1 MCPQSS
7 AGRAYDRRTT
17 IPPVTMI
24 PTVTASPVDRS
35 ALAAELSN
43 DAELVV
49 VSGVPG
55 SGKTTLV
62 SEWARGQRELGLRVE
77 WIDQHSRFAD
87 PFALFTTVSNRLG
100 PSRRGGRFEGTIEG
114 VIDNVV
120 GALGREPTRVIVVLD
135 SADQYLTDAHFDV
148 LGRISSRTAAVTF
161 VVIGHS
167 LPIPPAAI
175 KSVTLKSRD
184 LHVSAEELSRFA
196 ESAGIVAT
204 EHALALTYAAFKGWL
219 TPSLIVLKSLE
230 DSANRQRTH
239 EIAWGL
245 ALELAQR
252 YVESAIQVPDA
263 NNVLLPLWLWQLSD
277 ELTLDTLDV
286 VLDSA
291 PPITVVSM
299 LEDEGAIEPIV
310 GSEPQR
316 WRINLGDTIGQ
327 ILFGEFDRQHAEL
340 RAATHGRF
348 SAWHADQ
355 GRPAPALDHAI
366 AAEDWAAADAIM
378 MVDWATLVSTA
389 KDTLRAALNALPDD
403 FIRAN
408 PRWLEAK
415 TFVNFLPSAGQSRPT
430 SYRQTTRLNPTN
442 LLDLLASLTGRSAT
456 LRFTGEFDAAAE
468 LAREAQ
474 EILAD
479 ATPEARAEL
488 EPALADLRLQWSIA
502 FLLSGS
508 RSEAL
513 RLYAASFDEAILF
526 GNLRIAVEAAGTIAL
541 IHAYD
546 GWTEAATTW
555 LGRVPDYA
563 DDGTDTVHTNV
574 YLARAMLA
582 VNSLDLDLAER
593 ILDTDVDLDRAPEQ
607 SSFIAYLQ
615 AQISSYRGDASANL
629 ARLSMQR
636 SSMGALWSNGVNALL
651 AAFAEVDLLIAGGHA
666 ATAMH
671 LLDEKALAP
680 RDRWSRYSIDSTTAR
695 AALLSGD
702 VARAAILS
710 AGGVSTATGPAR
722 ASAGMLLVASI
733 VALAEDDR
741 ETARD
746 RFTGCLDIV
755 VAHSLPSV
763 LAGAPFAQLDELFGL
778 VPELDT
784 AEIRR
789 TLAGTT
795 ALELPR
801 RNVPKLTDRE
811 RQILRQ
817 LVDGSTP
824 EEIAAANFV
833 TRGTLKSQL
842 RTLYR
847 KLGTHNRQETILAA
861 RNIPGL

>member
-7 AGRAYDRRTT
+7 AGRANDRRTT

-24 PTVTASPVDRS
+24 PTVTAHPVDRS
-35 ALAAELSN
+35 ALAAGLST

-62 SEWARGQRELGLRVE
+62 SEWARGQREHGFRVE

-87 PFALFTTVSNRLG
+87 PFELFTTVSNRLG

-120 GALGREPTRVIVVLD
+120 GALGREPAKVIMVLD
-135 SADQYLTDAHFDV
+135 GADRYWTDAHFDV
-148 LGRISSRTAAVTF
+148 LGRITSRTAAVTF
-161 VVIGHS
+161 VVIGHT

-175 KSVTLKSRD
+175 RSVTLKSKD
-184 LHVSAEELSRFA
+184 LHVNAAELASFA
-196 ESAGIVAT
+196 KSAGIAT
-204 EHALALTYAAFKGWL
+204 TADSLAMTHKAFQGWL

-230 DSANRQRTH
+230 DSAVRKRTN

-263 NNVLLPLWLWQLSD
+263 NNALLPLWQWQLSD
-277 ELTLDTLDV
+277 ELTLETLDV
-286 VLDSA
+286 VLDTEV
-291 PPITVVSM
+291 PLTVVSM
-299 LEDEGAIEPIV
+299 LEDEGAIEPVV
-310 GSEPQR
+310 GSDPQR
-316 WRINLGDTIGQ
+316 WRINLGDTIGS

-340 RAATHGRF
+340 RAATHSRF

-355 GRPAPALDHAI
+355 GRPALALDHAI

-378 MVDWATLVSTA
+378 MVDWANLMGTA
-389 KDTLRAALNALPDD
+389 KDSLRAALNALPDD
-403 FIRAN
+403 FVRAN

-415 TFVNFLPSAGQSRPT
+415 TFVNFLPAAGQSRPT
-430 SYRQTTRLNPTN
+430 SYRQTTRLNPTS
-442 LLDLLASLTGRSAT
+442 LLDMLASLTGRSAT
-456 LRFTGEFDAAAE
+456 LRFTGDFDAAAA

-474 EILAD
+474 EILGD
-479 ATPEARAEL
+479 ATPEARNGL
-488 EPALADLRLQWSIA
+488 EPALADLRLQWSVA
-502 FLLSGS
+502 YLLSGS

-513 RLYAASFDEAILF
+513 TLYAATFDDAIRF
-526 GNLRIAVEAAGTIAL
+526 GNHRIAVEAAGTIAL

-555 LGRVPDYA
+555 LGRVPDYP

-582 VNSLDLDLAER
+582 VNSLDLATAGR
-593 ILDTDVDLDRAPEQ
+593 ILDDDVDLNRAPEQ
-607 SSFIAYLQ
+607 SAFIAYLQ
-615 AQISSYRGDASANL
+615 AHMSSYRGDASAEL

-636 SSMGALWSNGVNALL
+636 SSMGELWANGVNAILT
-651 AAFAEVDLLIAGGHA
+651 AFAEADLLIAGGHA

-671 LLDEKALAP
+671 LLDEKELAP
-680 RDRWSRYSIDSTTAR
+680 HDRWSRYSIDSIAAR
-695 AALLSGD
+695 AALFSGD
-702 VARAAILS
+702 LARAAILS
-710 AGGVSTATGPAR
+710 AGGASTATGPAR
-722 ASAGMLLVASI
+722 ASAELLLVSSI

-741 ETARD
+741 TRAKES
-746 RFTGCLDIV
+746 FTNCLDIV

-763 LAGAPFAQLDELFGL
+763 LARAPLAQLDELFDL
-778 VPELDT
+778 VPELET
-784 AEIRR
+784 SSIRR
-789 TLAGTT
+789 AIAGTT
-795 ALELPR
+795 TLELPR

-817 LVDGSTP
+817 LVDGSSP
-824 EEIAAANFV
+824 EEIASANFV